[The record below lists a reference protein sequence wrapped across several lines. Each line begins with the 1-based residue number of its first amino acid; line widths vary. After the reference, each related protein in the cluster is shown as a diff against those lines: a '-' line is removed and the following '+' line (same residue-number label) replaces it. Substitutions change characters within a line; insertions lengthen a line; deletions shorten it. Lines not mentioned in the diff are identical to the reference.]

1 MHFFKNSVSFLAIM
15 CVCGGAYAAARVAMT
30 TNNMATTR
38 RLASLSNVTKA
49 VSSTTS
55 TSSTSGSSTNVTL
68 SDSECIEEYRSCMK
82 SDNACGSDFEECTTN
97 VLFHGHMGE
106 CFSTLYQCSSSAIN
120 SLFGTSNIGSLS
132 GISSYVD
139 GTNNTEV
146 ARYTYPTD
154 GSIMGIDII
163 GASTRNKLS
172 TADCVKKYKSCLSKD
187 NVCGEDFE
195 LCTSED
201 EFKKQAVMCDS
212 TLSRCQKEGF
222 QQLFGEKQTT
232 KPANNKL
239 RPSDGD
245 TLKWM
250 TDGATLAA
258 ANAVNTCY
266 KVIDSC
272 FVNACAKNPYRCVE
286 GVTFGV
292 LGSAD
297 FVADQTKSTTVD
309 EATATETQTASSVRK
324 FYRAACQDT
333 IGANKYCYMTF
344 KSKTPSKKDLTDPDT
359 REEIFDEAYSTRNK
373 KDIIGIKVTDMVEKF
388 DKSAKDKCIETFKTC
403 AIRSCGGGSGA
414 ACYSRVF
421 AGKDLTGTIN
431 KGNPYNDIV
440 RGCAAAVNTDANCKY
455 MAATLSAEG
464 NVYNYT
470 YSDGGAFDALFPAYD
485 EATQNDK
492 TSPVVAALNAD
503 LSTAYNDAAIAQLKK
518 QCGNVVTNCVKSMC
532 GANYQNCYRNRNDI
546 SLNTYS
552 TTSDSFNKSMNKV
565 GGVLD
570 YTIVQ
575 GLCALTVKNSDVCAE
590 SLAIAKMGISD
601 GEGDVRAGWGGATNI
616 GSAWRASANDQY
628 VQEVQETDQDGRPIC
643 ECGNSGTAVCD
654 YAEGGVTGCSTPHM
668 ISKSIANENNAV
680 NTVFKDVLVDV
691 EMEAQ
696 AQYKAKLTKEQ
707 NICLAQNSGA
717 NPNATFVWAKLKG
730 KMKSDYGAKGL
741 GEKGSVASNDLYNSF
756 CRVKV
761 TLMSED
767 KDVQNALGGETN
779 AYFAAGD
786 AFTCG
791 SWISD
796 STIDSV
802 TKKVGERAR
811 KEAGEGSQKDK
822 NVDLWVTLG
831 SGLVGGGLSAWG
843 MDSLQTNAS
852 GSGLGGLLNKNLA
865 KANTAEECTDQAKKA
880 REAYDTAVRTKD
892 QAKMDEA
899 IRLARNAKTK
909 LASVDEDKAKMEI
922 PTVTLQT
929 IKGKVTREARSA
941 VAAVDAKYG
950 LDKTDGDRIAALIEK
965 VKGLCSSSSSDRST
979 GDPTDFQPCIDAVV
993 SAENEWNSIVNRTYS
1008 AVGPVAELETIKGY
1022 LSQAEARLK
1031 KYRKYTAHTTTGGT
1045 KGSTNTTYELDTTTC
1060 LKGSWSVLQSNQ
1072 IAYIKGLFSVN
1083 TEGNFIRSV
1092 SCPTMFANFAGSNDM
1107 IGGVPKSRLC
1117 FLYTNPYC
1125 KGKATTT
1132 TTPGKKGKTTYN
1144 NEDFRTS
1151 VNSLASDIATLRL
1164 YTVETE
1170 KAQAYVPASDEVRD
1184 PDTYEW
1190 DSKELTKMSDALS
1203 DLETACET
1211 ATADNK
1217 QSGAGKRA
1225 LWDAGAAVVGGGASA
1240 LLAHGIVSTAQKAKY
1255 ETAENEAIKEWMDNI
1270 GSKIHCYIGG
1280 EIVGDYGD
1288 IVTVNI
1294 SED

>member
-30 TNNMATTR
+30 TNNMAPSR

-49 VSSTTS
+49 VSATTTATTSSTTS
-55 TSSTSGSSTNVTL
+55 SSTNVTL

-106 CFSTLYQCSSSAIN
+106 CFSTLYQCSSSGIN

-132 GISSYVD
+132 GVSSYVD

-292 LGSAD
+292 LGAAD

-309 EATATETQTASSVRK
+309 EATATETQAASSVRK

-421 AGKDLTGTIN
+421 SGKDMTGSIN
-431 KGNPYNDIV
+431 KGKTYNDIV

-485 EATQNDK
+485 EATKNDK

-546 SLNTYS
+546 SLNTYTS
-552 TTSDSFNKSMNKV
+552 TSDSFNKSMNKV

-601 GEGDVRAGWGGATNI
+601 GEGDVRAGWGNNTDMS
-616 GSAWRASANDQY
+616 SAWRTSANDNY
-628 VQEVQETDQDGRPIC
+628 TQEIQETDQDGRPIC

-741 GEKGSVASNDLYNSF
+741 GENGSVASNDLYNSF
-756 CRVKV
+756 CRVRV
-761 TLMSED
+761 TVMSED

-796 STIDSV
+796 STIDTV
-802 TKKVGERAR
+802 TKKVGEKAR

-822 NVDLWVTLG
+822 NTDLWVTLG
-831 SGLVGGGLSAWG
+831 SGVLGGGLSAWG
-843 MDSLQTNAS
+843 MDSLQSNAS
-852 GSGLGGLLNKNLA
+852 SSGLGGLLNKNLA
-865 KANTAEECTDQAKKA
+865 KANTAEECSNQAQKA
-880 REAYDTAVRTKD
+880 REAFDSAVQTKS
-892 QAKMDEA
+892 QTKMDEA
-899 IRLARNAKTK
+899 LRLARTAKTK
-909 LASVDEDKAKMEI
+909 LSSVEKSKADGITIPASIPLTTKKGEVLRKGVEAK
-922 PTVTLQT
+922 
-929 IKGKVTREARSA
+929 
-941 VAAVDAKYG
+941 AAVDAKYG
-950 LDKTDGDRIAALIEK
+950 LKVDEANAVSQLITKVSTLCDFSDAKTDPNDYTGCVNNVQSASNLWKTISEK
-965 VKGLCSSSSSDRST
+965 AYTTT
-979 GDPTDFQPCIDAVV
+979 GA
-993 SAENEWNSIVNRTYS
+993 
-1008 AVGPVAELETIKGY
+1008 VAELATIQGY
-1022 LSQAEARLK
+1022 LNAAKSHLDGFWKAGKPKAGTT
-1031 KYRKYTAHTTTGGT
+1031 KYRGSDGKDNYTPQTVNTYYTRGSNGVYTKNPCSNFSSTAIAPVWNFAGTVTGQGPLASNENGYCDGLPDTITVTTT
-1045 KGSTNTTYELDTTTC
+1045 KGSGYAYNGPEYQTFRSDVAGLPAQI
-1060 LKGSWSVLQSNQ
+1060 SALQLNV
-1072 IAYIKGLFSVN
+1072 I
-1083 TEGNFIRSV
+1083 
-1092 SCPTMFANFAGSNDM
+1092 
-1107 IGGVPKSRLC
+1107 
-1117 FLYTNPYC
+1117 
-1125 KGKATTT
+1125 
-1132 TTPGKKGKTTYN
+1132 
-1144 NEDFRTS
+1144 
-1151 VNSLASDIATLRL
+1151 
-1164 YTVETE
+1164 ETE
-1170 KAQAYVPASDEVRD
+1170 KGQAYVPAVAELRAD
-1184 PDTYEW
+1184 DTQEF
-1190 DSKELTKMSDALS
+1190 DATQLNNFS
-1203 DLETACET
+1203 TALDNLQSYCET
-1211 ATADNK
+1211 ATTDNK
-1217 QSGAGKRA
+1217 ESGAGKRV
-1225 LWDAGAAVVGGGASA
+1225 LLDAGAAVVGGGVSA

-1255 ETAENEAIKEWMDNI
+1255 EAAENEAIKEWMDNI

-1280 EIVGDYGD
+1280 EMVGDFGD